1 MGPDGPADFNLST
14 YRGGSPVVLLFF
26 PGAFTGGCTAEA
38 CDARDNLN
46 AVAGMDAKIVGVS
59 VDSIF
64 AQAAWAKENG
74 LKFPLAS
81 DYSRKVVEDYGVLLP
96 NFVGMGPSSERAV
109 FVIDAEGIIRY
120 VEVAPTPGDK
130 VNLAAAKDAVAS
142 LQPANA

>member
-1 MGPDGPADFNLST
+1 MG
-14 YRGGSPVVLLFF
+14 
-26 PGAFTGGCTAEA
+26 
-38 CDARDNLN
+38 
-46 AVAGMDAKIVGVS
+46 AKVVGVS

-81 DYSRKVVEDYGVLLP
+81 DYRREVVDAYGVLLP

-109 FVIDAEGIIRY
+109 FVIDGSGVIRY

-130 VNLAAAKDAVAS
+130 VNLAAAKEAVAS
-142 LQPANA
+142 LGSVANS